1 MPLRFHRLT
10 YTMFTAC
17 ILVAIGF
24 SNLHAQQALDAYQVE
39 VFDVANP
46 QLLLETSGGAIEVIG
61 SDRSTVEVQI
71 FARKGG
77 KLIKEAD
84 LEDVTIVVNQQGASI
99 SVVAES
105 NSNGWNWRN
114 NTSISYRVYTPTTT
128 KLEMKTSGGSLD
140 ASGIKG
146 TILGRTS
153 GGTVELKDID
163 GTAEVRTSG
172 GAMSFSRINGQLLAR
187 TSGGSI
193 QVNDSRGSIEVR
205 SSGGSI
211 TISESY
217 GGPVIARTSGGS
229 ITCELTR
236 VKGDIDLDTSGGN
249 ITIDIPLQKGYELD
263 LKGSRVDVDMV
274 QFTGRS
280 ERNKMEGV
288 IMSGGPLVRAST
300 SGGTV
305 RLRFDD

>member
-1 MPLRFHRLT
+1 MPSRFQQLT
-10 YTMFTAC
+10 YTMLTTTWLLAMS
-17 ILVAIGF
+17 LSV
-24 SNLHAQQALDAYQVE
+24 LHAQQSRDAYQVE
-39 VFDVANP
+39 VFDVTSP
-46 QLLLETSGGAIEVIG
+46 QVLLETSGGAIEVIG

-77 KLIKEAD
+77 KYIKEGD
-84 LEDVTIVVNQQGASI
+84 LEDVSIVVEHQGRTI
-99 SVVAES
+99 RVVAEKTS
-105 NSNGWNWRN
+105 NNWNWRN
-114 NTSISYRVYTPTTT
+114 NTNISYRVYTPTMT
-128 KLEMKTSGGSLD
+128 KLDMKTSGGSLE
-140 ASGIKG
+140 ASSIKG

-193 QVNDSRGSIEVR
+193 QVDNSRGSIEVR

-249 ITIDIPLQKGYELD
+249 VTINIPLQKGYELD

-280 ERNKMEGV
+280 ERNKMQGI